1 MSIQVAAAGA
11 MLLVGTILPA
21 GNRNLAGPTETAM
34 IALEVGMTTP
44 EEPRQQAS
52 EAEERVI
59 VPPSDPI
66 GPMWDLGR
74 FGQAPM
80 YEEATGYQWAE
91 TSEGVRPI
99 FFDGPEYRGRPTRV
113 FAWLGVPDAP
123 PGTRLPGMVLVPGG
137 GGTAF
142 AHWVKM
148 WNERGYAAISM
159 DTCGCV
165 PVGSYGNWERHPA
178 GGPPGWGGFD
188 QIDQPREDQWAFHAV
203 ASALLANSL
212 LRSLP
217 EVDPDRIGVTGI
229 SWGGYLTS
237 LIAGVDPRFALA
249 APVYGCGYT
258 LDMTFGES
266 VRGMG
271 AEAVDRWMRWW
282 DPSAY
287 LGNAAMPMLWIN
299 GTNDFA
305 YTMPGW
311 QKSYRTPV
319 GPRTLSMR
327 IRMPHGHIEGEVPE
341 EIHAFAN
348 QILRGETPLCRVT
361 GQGRAGQ
368 RVWATFEAQSPIT
381 KAELCATISTG
392 PWTERQWDPYP
403 AVLQDGRAETTLPDG
418 TTCYFL
424 ALTDER
430 GLIVSTEPEEPR

>member
-142 AHWVKM
+142 AHWVK
-148 WNERGYAAISM
+148 
-159 DTCGCV
+159 
-165 PVGSYGNWERHPA
+165 
-178 GGPPGWGGFD
+178 
-188 QIDQPREDQWAFHAV
+188 
-203 ASALLANSL
+203 
-212 LRSLP
+212 
-217 EVDPDRIGVTGI
+217 
-229 SWGGYLTS
+229 
-237 LIAGVDPRFALA
+237 
-249 APVYGCGYT
+249 
-258 LDMTFGES
+258 
-266 VRGMG
+266 
-271 AEAVDRWMRWW
+271 
-282 DPSAY
+282 
-287 LGNAAMPMLWIN
+287 
-299 GTNDFA
+299 
-305 YTMPGW
+305 
-311 QKSYRTPV
+311 
-319 GPRTLSMR
+319 
-327 IRMPHGHIEGEVPE
+327 
-341 EIHAFAN
+341 
-348 QILRGETPLCRVT
+348 
-361 GQGRAGQ
+361 
-368 RVWATFEAQSPIT
+368 
-381 KAELCATISTG
+381 
-392 PWTERQWDPYP
+392 
-403 AVLQDGRAETTLPDG
+403 
-418 TTCYFL
+418 
-424 ALTDER
+424 
-430 GLIVSTEPEEPR
+430 